1 MSIAHA
7 AEEGQGRLDPVV
19 HAAIRA
25 DEGGPALIAHRGA
38 SALRP
43 EHTLEA
49 YARAV
54 EDGADFIEPD
64 LVMTRDGVLV
74 SRHENGL
81 GDTTDV
87 ADHPRFADRRTTRQ
101 VDGVEV
107 EGWFSEDFTLEELRG
122 LRAVERLPDLR
133 GSLFDGRYPVPTL
146 DEIIEFTAQLSEH
159 HGRLIGL
166 VPEIKHST
174 HFHAA
179 GLDPEAAL
187 MEVLA
192 RHEYVRRVPFGV
204 QSFEV
209 GNLKR
214 LRTLLDEAGLRNVFL
229 VQLLGTPDA
238 SPQDL
243 VEAGKPLPYLH
254 MLTPEG
260 LAAIAAYADVVAP
273 HLRYVLP
280 VTGEGALAGPT
291 PLVPAAHAAGLAV
304 HAWTL
309 RPENHFLP
317 PALRCEGGP
326 ETRCLP
332 GREQSGNRRAVRVEH
347 AARKVGLHSAQA
359 LAADHELADRDQ
371 RTGPCVVDPLE
382 TAGAQSVCTPV
393 AQVRDATQL
402 LVIVQRAAR
411 HLRRGPPGCLPARAA
426 GAFGGA
432 RGPGT
437 LGGLALGGACGGGAQ
452 LLDHVLQRA
461 GVAAQALFALAP
473 VGIFGFQPSQPP
485 GALAALVLQLGKL
498 GGLALALGLQRC
510 GAFADLPL
518 HRLQLLQFARQGADA
533 PGALVLQVAV
543 VGEHAVG
550 VADPVLGQQQLER
563 GGVADGVGRAQQRGQ
578 LPALAAQA
586 LVQLDA
592 SRAQFG
598 QGDFLLLDPLPGLAQ
613 GAGGRGHP
621 LVGLAQRARGLAA
634 LAFQLAPIGGHRL
647 QLLLDPGQALLG
659 LALLVL
665 GRRGRGRQRQRGG
678 QHQQRA
684 ARTRHRHQPG
694 CSRLRP
700 VISSGTGTPAMSS
713 RVGAKSRSEPPSR
726 SPASRAPT

>member
-214 LRTLLDEAGLRNVFL
+214 LRGLLDEAGLYNVFL
-229 VQLLGTPDA
+229 VQLLGAPDA
-238 SPQDL
+238 SPRDL
-243 VEAGKPLPYLH
+243 VEAGAPVPYLH

-260 LAAIAAYADVVAP
+260 LAGIAAYADVLAP

-280 VTGEGALAGPT
+280 VAEDGTLAEPT

-304 HAWTL
+304 HVWTL

-332 GREQSGNRRAVRVEH
+332 G
-347 AARKVGLHSAQA
+347 
-359 LAADHELADRDQ
+359 
-371 RTGPCVVDPLE
+371 
-382 TAGAQSVCTPV
+382 
-393 AQVRDATQL
+393 
-402 LVIVQRAAR
+402 
-411 HLRRGPPGCLPARAA
+411 ARAEA
-426 GAFGGA
+426 DAFTA
-432 RGPGT
+432 
-437 LGGLALGGACGGGAQ
+437 
-452 LLDHVLQRA
+452 A
-461 GVAAQALFALAP
+461 GVDGLFT
-473 VGIFGFQPSQPP
+473 
-485 GALAALVLQLGKL
+485 
-498 GGLALALGLQRC
+498 
-510 GAFADLPL
+510 D
-518 HRLQLLQFARQGADA
+518 
-533 PGALVLQVAV
+533 
-543 VGEHAVG
+543 
-550 VADPVLGQQQLER
+550 DP
-563 GGVADGVGRAQQRGQ
+563 
-578 LPALAAQA
+578 
-586 LVQLDA
+586 A
-592 SRAQFG
+592 S
-598 QGDFLLLDPLPGLAQ
+598 
-613 GAGGRGHP
+613 
-621 LVGLAQRARGLAA
+621 
-634 LAFQLAPIGGHRL
+634 
-647 QLLLDPGQALLG
+647 
-659 LALLVL
+659 
-665 GRRGRGRQRQRGG
+665 
-678 QHQQRA
+678 
-684 ARTRHRHQPG
+684 
-694 CSRLRP
+694 LRP
-700 VISSGTGTPAMSS
+700 
-713 RVGAKSRSEPPSR
+713 
-726 SPASRAPT
+726 